1 LLLEGAFV
9 SVLSGSPS
17 YLSGRLSAEPYWF
30 ETTLPTFPALEADLD
45 VDVVIV
51 GGGLTGLT
59 AGYLLASEGVQVA
72 IVERGRLAGAD
83 TGHTT
88 AHLTCVTDYRLHE
101 LVSHFG
107 KDGAQAFWQAGT
119 TAIDTIEAIANELN
133 IDCEFK
139 RVPGYLHQSLHHQD
153 HAELDRLRQDRD
165 LANELGFAA
174 AWVDSVPYAHLPG
187 VRFDNQA
194 KFHPRKYLK
203 GVVDAICARG
213 GKIFE
218 NTSYEQ
224 TEDKP
229 LAVRANGKRIKC
241 DYVIIATH
249 NPLMGSKS
257 AVGATLLQTK
267 LSLYSSFV
275 LGAKLPPA
283 TLPEALFWDT
293 NDPYDYLRVDNH
305 ADHQYVIFG
314 GDDVKT
320 GQEHNTEQV
329 FEKLRSKFVS
339 LFPQAEI
346 SHRWMGQVVE
356 TDDGLP
362 FIGENTARQFIATGF
377 CGNGFTLGTLAASM
391 ARDRF
396 LERAHPCDDL
406 LRVDRKPFH
415 GGVWR
420 YITENKDFPA
430 HLIKDRLKKPELQL
444 EDIADGEGGIVTLN
458 NKKVAAYRADDGELQ
473 LCSAT
478 CTHLGCVVK
487 WNNVDHT
494 WDCPCHG
501 SRFKSD
507 GAVFSGPA
515 ERPLERLATPAMPK
529 QFHGVSEVSASPTR
543 ANTTSDQAMSRYDQ
557 PRH

>member
-1 LLLEGAFV
+1 VDSLITLN
-9 SVLSGSPS
+9 
-17 YLSGRLSAEPYWF
+17 AEPYWF
-30 ETTLPTFPALEADLD
+30 QTALPAFPALNSDLD

-59 AGYLLASEGVQVA
+59 AGYLLMKEGVRVA
-72 IVERGRLAGAD
+72 IIDRGRLASAD

-88 AHLTCVTDYRLHE
+88 AHLTYVTDYRLHE
-101 LVSHFG
+101 LVAHFG
-107 KDGAQAFWQAGT
+107 KEGAQAFWQAGAN
-119 TAIDTIEAIANELN
+119 AIDLIESITAQLG

-139 RVPGYLHQSLHHQD
+139 RVPGYLHDSLQHRAAGEVDRLHQD
-153 HAELDRLRQDRD
+153 CN

-174 AWVDSVPYAHLPG
+174 SWIDEVPYANLPG
-187 VRFDNQA
+187 VCFKNQA

-203 GVVDAICARG
+203 GLIEAINAGG

-218 NTSYEQ
+218 HTRYETT
-224 TEDKP
+224 TENP
-229 LAVRANGKRIKC
+229 FVVRANSRRIKC
-241 DYVIIATH
+241 DYVVIATH
-249 NPLMGSKS
+249 NPLMGS
-257 AVGATLLQTK
+257 AGMIGAALLQTK

-275 LGAKLPPA
+275 LGAKLPPDTVA
-283 TLPEALFWDT
+283 ESLFWDT

-314 GDDVKT
+314 GEDVKT
-320 GQEHNTEQV
+320 GQHTDTEQV
-329 FEKLRSKFVS
+329 FEKLRSRFMS
-339 LFPQAEI
+339 LFPQAKI

-362 FIGENTARQFIATGF
+362 FIGESASRQFIATGF

-396 LERAHPCDDL
+396 LVRQHPCADL

-420 YITENKDFPA
+420 YIKENVDYPV
-430 HLIKDRLKKPELQL
+430 HLVKDRLRKTELQI
-444 EDIADGEGGIVTLN
+444 EDLANGEGGIVSLH
-458 NKKVAAYRADDGELQ
+458 NKKFAAYRGDDGELQ
-473 LCSAT
+473 LCSPI

-487 WNNVDHT
+487 WNEVDRT

-501 SRFKSD
+501 SRFKPD

-515 ERPLERLATPAMPK
+515 EEPLQRLAPPRIPTK
-529 QFHGVSEVSASPTR
+529 STSSQTSAASAKGDERPR
-543 ANTTSDQAMSRYDQ
+543 A
-557 PRH
+557 